1 MGIYVIPGWK
11 ICPTCK
17 IECYRK
23 TEITNEEIDE
33 PDYAFSSDDEVNN
46 WNTTENRDVMNSTL
60 NQLELTPFKVHA
72 IPGHMKVAHG
82 KRKLA
87 QVNNEVSKRLAA
99 ILNVQQSELESADN
113 STEIDSK
120 QDMNQRKNYLDKLVE
135 LMKEKLKVSNKREK
149 IQILTLTP
157 ESWSLRKTAKEF
169 KVSKAT
175 ARKARIIR
183 EEKGILAVPQPVI
196 GERMSEKTV
205 NSVLEFYQNDE
216 YSRQLPG
223 KKDCVSIG
231 KNVHVS
237 KRLILCNL
245 KELYTAFKDKH
256 PDLKI
261 SFSKFASLRPKWCI
275 TVGPKGTHS
284 VCVCTAHQ
292 NVKLLLSSVNLSK
305 DYHEL
310 LELTVCNRNSKECI
324 IHRCES

>member
-60 NQLELTPFKVHA
+60 NELELTPFKVHA
-72 IPGHMKVAHG
+72 VPGHMKVAHG

-87 QVNNEVSKRLAA
+87 QVNNVSKRLAT
-99 ILNVQQSELESADN
+99 ILNVQQSELK
-113 STEIDSK
+113 STENSIEVDSE
-120 QDMNQRKNYLDKLVE
+120 QDMNQKANDLDKLVE
-135 LMKEKLKVSNKREK
+135 LMKEKLKVLREK

-157 ESWSLRKTAKEF
+157 KSWSLQKMTKEF

-175 ARKARIIR
+175 APKARILR

-196 GERMSEKTV
+196 GKRLSEKTV

-216 YSRQLPG
+216 YS
-223 KKDCVSIG
+223 
-231 KNVHVS
+231 
-237 KRLILCNL
+237 
-245 KELYTAFKDKH
+245 
-256 PDLKI
+256 
-261 SFSKFASLRPKWCI
+261 
-275 TVGPKGTHS
+275 
-284 VCVCTAHQ
+284 
-292 NVKLLLSSVNLSK
+292 
-305 DYHEL
+305 
-310 LELTVCNRNSKECI
+310 
-324 IHRCES
+324 